1 MLLYSKLVLI
11 LVVTIVSIRCE
22 VPIVNESELDPDA
35 AKKISEAIILEF
47 AETDDK
53 NKMASNL
60 VDKFKKELN
69 GNWMVFVYAIAC
81 DIHSSYHYQNKERIH
96 LTYKGYKFEIAKE
109 TQVYKHTNN

>member
-1 MLLYSKLVLI
+1 MLFYRELVLI

-22 VPIVNESELDPDA
+22 VPIVVESELNADDQ
-35 AKKISEAIILEF
+35 KKISEAIILEF

-60 VDKFKKELN
+60 MDKFKKELN
-69 GNWMVFVYAIAC
+69 GNWIVFIYAIAC
-81 DIHSSYHYQNKERIH
+81 DIHSSYHYKDKQRIH

-109 TQVYKHTNN
+109 TQVSYSMVN